1 MVTKY
6 TQWLDLA
13 YLNRVQSLADKGI
26 CRKQGLHSRPQK
38 KYFDQQE
45 LDGKKSMSVAIWW
58 IKLCNQ
64 EHIGS
69 SVQRAVDVLK
79 AFTLSLAAQ
88 YIIKKTSIYCP
99 KKGDQNFCPTICQ
112 ERTSLSNRTLPC
124 PDPWLATERPWGTK
138 LILFNRLRKLSS
150 TLSIGKMGSKIE
162 VCLL

>member
-1 MVTKY
+1 METISPLNLELILTMVTKY

-13 YLNRVQSLADKGI
+13 YLNRVQTLADKGI
-26 CRKQGLHSRPQK
+26 CREQGLHSRPQK
-38 KYFDQQE
+38 KYFGQQE
-45 LDGKKSMSVAIWW
+45 LDRKNSTSVAIWW

-99 KKGDQNFCPTICQ
+99 KKVIRISVQQ
-112 ERTSLSNRTLPC
+112 SVKRELPYQ
-124 PDPWLATERPWGTK
+124 
-138 LILFNRLRKLSS
+138 
-150 TLSIGKMGSKIE
+150 IE
-162 VCLL
+162 LCHVLTHGYQQRGPEVLN